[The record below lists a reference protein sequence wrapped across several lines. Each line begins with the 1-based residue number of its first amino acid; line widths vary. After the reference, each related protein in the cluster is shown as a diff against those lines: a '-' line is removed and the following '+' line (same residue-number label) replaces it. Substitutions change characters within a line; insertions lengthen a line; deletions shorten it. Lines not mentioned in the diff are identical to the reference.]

1 MRPLNDFELIAQHS
15 SLLETPRHELFYQGQ
30 ATGFITQASDVVA
43 QYQVGDHFLI
53 ATVLEVPKQ
62 EKLECYVLDK
72 RFKQKA
78 YRKYTGWL
86 TSSFMV
92 TGQRVL
98 SATELEIVLNKSI
111 RIHLQLHRRR
121 LPWPRVVL
129 NLQPL
134 FNSVN

>member
-43 QYQVGDHFLI
+43 QYQVGDHVLI

-62 EKLECYVLDK
+62 EKLECFVLDK
-72 RFKQKA
+72 AFKQKA
-78 YRKYTGWL
+78 YRKYTGWF

-92 TGQRVL
+92 TGQQVL
-98 SATELEIVLNKSI
+98 SDDSLEIVLNKTI
-111 RIHLQLHRRR
+111 RIHLQLQKKK
-121 LPWPRVVL
+121 LPWPRVSL
-129 NLQPL
+129 SLQPH
-134 FNSVN
+134 FN